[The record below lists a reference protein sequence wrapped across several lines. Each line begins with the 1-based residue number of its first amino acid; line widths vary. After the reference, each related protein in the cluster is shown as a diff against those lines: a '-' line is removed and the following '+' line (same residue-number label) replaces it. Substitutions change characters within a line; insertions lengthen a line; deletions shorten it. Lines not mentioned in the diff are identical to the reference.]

1 MSGDRIPDGFWPAL
15 AASLLHP
22 VQLQIIEAIAWI
34 DHPLSASELVR
45 VLGGEQRLSAVAYH
59 VRRLADVGALR
70 PIEQRQPTRG
80 SLEWLY
86 RLGLADGRREAL
98 R

>member
-1 MSGDRIPDGFWPAL
+1 MSGDSVPDGFWPAL

-34 DHPLSASELVR
+34 DRPVSASELVK
-45 VLGGEQRLSAVAYH
+45 LFGGEQRLSAVAYH
-59 VRRLADVGALR
+59 VRRLADIGALQ

-86 RLGLADGRREAL
+86 QLGLAGKSGESL

>member
-1 MSGDRIPDGFWPAL
+1 MNEGTVPDGFWPAL
-15 AASLLHP
+15 AAHLLHP
-22 VQLQIIEAIAWI
+22 VQLQIIEALAWI
-34 DHPLSASELVR
+34 DRPLSASELVK
-45 VLGGEQRLSAVAYH
+45 VFGGEQRLSAVAYH

-70 PIEQRQPTRG
+70 QAEQRQPTRG

-86 RLGLADGRREAL
+86 RLDLASGRAEPL